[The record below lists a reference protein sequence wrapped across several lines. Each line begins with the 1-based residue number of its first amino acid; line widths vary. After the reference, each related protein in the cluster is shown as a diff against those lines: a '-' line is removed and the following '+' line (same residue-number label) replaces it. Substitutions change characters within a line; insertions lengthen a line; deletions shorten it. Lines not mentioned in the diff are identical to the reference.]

1 MSRLIPFAW
10 LLFIGVSWGM
20 TQPLTKIAVSGG
32 YQPLG
37 MIFWQMLISVLVLG
51 VINMLRRRPLPLD
64 RRVIGFY
71 IAFALIGT
79 VIPNAASYK
88 AYTVLPS
95 GIMSLLLSLIPMMAF
110 PIALIFGLD
119 RFSIKRMAGL
129 SLGLFAILMII
140 GVPDALPNAGMLAF
154 IPLGLIPSLMY
165 AFEGN
170 FVARFGTG
178 GAGPLQLLLGASIA
192 GVVITGPIAVGTGQW
207 INPIHVWGIAD
218 FALIASALIHTLVY
232 TLYVMIV
239 RNYGPVFSVQVSY
252 VVTASGLGWAMLI
265 LGERYSG
272 PIWLALVVMFVG
284 IYLVS
289 PDLKGKKNDGESQS
303 R

>member
-1 MSRLIPFAW
+1 
-10 LLFIGVSWGM
+10 M

-192 GVVITGPIAVGTGQW
+192 GVVITGPIAFATGQW

-265 LGERYSG
+265 LWERYSG
-272 PIWLALVVMFVG
+272 PTWWAVSVLCVG
-284 IYLVS
+284 ISLVS
-289 PDLKGKKNDGESQS
+289 PDLKGQQND
-303 R
+303 

>member
-1 MSRLIPFAW
+1 
-10 LLFIGVSWGM
+10 M

-154 IPLGLIPSLMY
+154 IPLGLIPSLM
-165 AFEGN
+165 
-170 FVARFGTG
+170 
-178 GAGPLQLLLGASIA
+178 
-192 GVVITGPIAVGTGQW
+192 
-207 INPIHVWGIAD
+207 
-218 FALIASALIHTLVY
+218 
-232 TLYVMIV
+232 
-239 RNYGPVFSVQVSY
+239 
-252 VVTASGLGWAMLI
+252 
-265 LGERYSG
+265 
-272 PIWLALVVMFVG
+272 
-284 IYLVS
+284 
-289 PDLKGKKNDGESQS
+289 
-303 R
+303 

>member
-1 MSRLIPFAW
+1 
-10 LLFIGVSWGM
+10 M

-95 GIMSLLLSLIPMMAF
+95 GIMSLLLSLIPMMAN

-192 GVVITGPIAVGTGQW
+192 GVVITGPIAFATGQW

-272 PIWLALVVMFVG
+272 PIWLALAVMFVG

>member
-1 MSRLIPFAW
+1 
-10 LLFIGVSWGM
+10 M

-110 PIALIFGLD
+110 PIALILGLD

-140 GVPDALPNAGMLAF
+140 GVPDALPNAAMLAF

-192 GVVITGPIAVGTGQW
+192 GVVITGPIAFATGQW

-272 PIWLALVVMFVG
+272 PIWLALAVMFVG

>member
-1 MSRLIPFAW
+1 
-10 LLFIGVSWGM
+10 M

-192 GVVITGPIAVGTGQW
+192 GIVITGPIAFATGQW

-272 PIWLALVVMFVG
+272 PIWLALAVMFVG

>member
-1 MSRLIPFAW
+1 
-10 LLFIGVSWGM
+10 M

-192 GVVITGPIAVGTGQW
+192 GVVITGPIAFATGQW

-289 PDLKGKKNDGESQS
+289 PDLKSKKNDGESQF

>member
-1 MSRLIPFAW
+1 
-10 LLFIGVSWGM
+10 M

-192 GVVITGPIAVGTGQW
+192 GVVITGPIAFGTGQW

-272 PIWLALVVMFVG
+272 PIWLALAVMFVG

>member
-1 MSRLIPFAW
+1 
-10 LLFIGVSWGM
+10 M

-95 GIMSLLLSLIPMMAF
+95 GIMSLLLSLIPIMAF

-192 GVVITGPIAVGTGQW
+192 GVVITGPIAFGTGQW

-272 PIWLALVVMFVG
+272 PIWLALAVMFVG

>member
-10 LLFIGVSWGM
+10 LLFIGISWGL
-20 TQPLTKIAVSGG
+20 TQPLIKIAVSGG
-32 YQPLG
+32 YKPLG
-37 MIFWQMLISVLVLG
+37 IIFWQMLISVAVLG
-51 VINMLRRRPLPLD
+51 VINMVRRRPLPFD

-79 VIPNAASYK
+79 IIPNAASYK

-110 PIALIFGLD
+110 PIALVLGLD
-119 RFSIKRMAGL
+119 RFSVKRTVGL
-129 SLGLFAILMII
+129 SLGLLAVLLII
-140 GVPDALPNAGMLAF
+140 GVPDALPNSAMLAF
-154 IPLGLIPSLMY
+154 IPLGLLASLMY

-178 GAGPLQLLLGASIA
+178 GAGPLQLLLGASIVGA
-192 GVVITGPIAVGTGQW
+192 AITGPIAWGTGQW
-207 INPIHVWGIAD
+207 INPIHVWNMAD
-218 FALIASALIHTLVY
+218 LALIASALIHTLVY

-239 RNYGPVFSVQVSY
+239 RSYGPIFSVQVSY
-252 VVTASGLGWAMLI
+252 IVTAAGLGWAMLI

-272 PIWLALVVMFVG
+272 PIWLALGIMFVG

-289 PDLKGKKNDGESQS
+289 PDMKGKNNGASELS
-303 R
+303 

>member
-1 MSRLIPFAW
+1 
-10 LLFIGVSWGM
+10 M

-192 GVVITGPIAVGTGQW
+192 GVVITGPIAFATGQW

-289 PDLKGKKNDGESQS
+289 PDLKSKKNDGESQS

>member
-1 MSRLIPFAW
+1 VSRLIPFAW
-10 LLFIGVSWGM
+10 LLFIGISWGL
-20 TQPLTKIAVSGG
+20 TQPLIKIAVTGG
-32 YQPLG
+32 YKPLG
-37 MIFWQMLISVLVLG
+37 MIFWQMLISVAVLG
-51 VINMLRRRPLPLD
+51 VINMMRRRPLPFD
-64 RRVIGFY
+64 WRVIGFY
-71 IAFALIGT
+71 IAFALMGT

-110 PIALIFGLD
+110 PIALVLGLD
-119 RFSIKRMAGL
+119 RFSVKRTAGL
-129 SLGLFAILMII
+129 SLGLLAILLII
-140 GVPDALPNAGMLAF
+140 GVPDALPNSAMLAF
-154 IPLGLIPSLMY
+154 IPLGLLASLMY

-192 GVVITGPIAVGTGQW
+192 GVAITGPIAWGTGQW
-207 INPIHVWGIAD
+207 INPIHVWNMAD
-218 FALIASALIHTLVY
+218 LALITSALIHTLVY

-239 RNYGPVFSVQVSY
+239 RSYGPIFSVQVSY
-252 VVTASGLGWAMLI
+252 IVTAAGLGWAMLI

-272 PIWLALVVMFVG
+272 PIWLALGIMFVG

-289 PDLKGKKNDGESQS
+289 PNMKSKNNGASELS
-303 R
+303 

>member
-1 MSRLIPFAW
+1 
-10 LLFIGVSWGM
+10 
-20 TQPLTKIAVSGG
+20 
-32 YQPLG
+32 

-51 VINMLRRRPLPLD
+51 VINMLRRRPFPLD
-64 RRVIGFY
+64 WWVIGFY

-110 PIALIFGLD
+110 PIALILGLD
-119 RFSIKRMAGL
+119 RFGIKRMVGL

-140 GVPDALPNAGMLAF
+140 GVPDALPNAAMLAF

-207 INPIHVWGIAD
+207 INPIHVWDIAD

>member
-1 MSRLIPFAW
+1 
-10 LLFIGVSWGM
+10 
-20 TQPLTKIAVSGG
+20 
-32 YQPLG
+32 
-37 MIFWQMLISVLVLG
+37 
-51 VINMLRRRPLPLD
+51 MLRRRPLPLD

-272 PIWLALVVMFVG
+272 PIWLALAVMFVG